1 MNPLAPY
8 KIRALL
14 CRIFLQYVQ
23 RGILK
28 GVMKCVTLLLI
39 NQQMFPPLRF
49 TCTLMCNILM
59 TFEVPYMHI
68 CRYITLWQS
77 VRTFP
82 TLWICTSEYWRS
94 AGSMVVA
101 HMRQLSQRSQVRIQK
116 LICCARHKVPILY
129 TRFSVPYSVLVC
141 VLETVGYYTSM
152 ILCLIECKF
161 SSMLLS
167 YLSKIEYTRVC

>member
-1 MNPLAPY
+1 
-8 KIRALL
+8 
-14 CRIFLQYVQ
+14 
-23 RGILK
+23 
-28 GVMKCVTLLLI
+28 MKCVTLLLI
-39 NQQMFPPLRF
+39 NQQMFPLLRF

-101 HMRQLSQRSQVRIQK
+101 HMRQLSQRYQVRIQK

-129 TRFSVPYSVLVC
+129 TCFSVPYSVLVC